1 MPDQTPDK
9 KCDAPRKI
17 KAVLF
22 DLGETLLNF
31 GKINTR
37 QLFRQSAALTY
48 EFLQQLGQ
56 PVGNFTIYR
65 LHSMFAVEIRRLL
78 SNLTGRDFD
87 ALSLLKKIGDRKGF
101 KLSEDQWR
109 ELGWLW
115 YQPLSN
121 LARIEPK
128 IKETLTSLKDMGLR
142 LGIVSNTFV
151 SASSLDRHL
160 KQLGILDFF
169 AFRFYSYQFDF
180 RKPNVRLFEIAADR
194 IGEPPENILF
204 VGDRI
209 DKDIEPA
216 LKVNMTAVLKSAYTN
231 IGRKIPAGVQKI
243 NRLSELPALIK
254 KINETGE

>member
-9 KCDAPRKI
+9 KCDVPRRI

-22 DLGETLLNF
+22 DLGETLLDF
-31 GKINTR
+31 GKINTG

-48 EFLQQLGQ
+48 EFLQRFGQ
-56 PVGNFTIYR
+56 PVGSFAIYR
-65 LHSMFAVEIRRLL
+65 LRSMLAVRIRCLL

-101 KLSEDQWR
+101 TLSEDQWR
-109 ELGWLW
+109 QFGWLW
-115 YQPLSN
+115 YEPLSK

-128 IKETLTSLKDMGLR
+128 IKETLVSLKEMGLQ

-180 RKPNVRLFEIAADR
+180 RKPNVRLFEIAAR
-194 IGEPPENILF
+194 QMGESPENILF

-209 DKDIEPA
+209 DKDIKPA
-216 LKVNMTAVLKSAYTN
+216 LKVKMTAVLKSAYTN

-243 NRLSELPALIK
+243 SRLSELPALIK